1 MAGLVAPTPLIEPLV
16 ASSPPYPGFLVQ
28 VPLAVRAAPPT
39 LPDGT
44 ALAPDRLAVAGCLL
58 LRRTAPFAAADVWDA
73 GHSTWLSE
81 ASPQGQAA
89 PPLPMSFH
97 AGQPRPWLGV
107 FANVPGAGGGTM
119 LSANSLGFPAYFAR
133 TVFSTRVGG
142 LSGLS
147 ADSAAV
153 VLDDATERTRP
164 QLELVPANP
173 MTATTLILRL
183 RGAGNVEVGSLR
195 ISGGGVGALQLNTTG
210 GARVT
215 LTSAGDIDLVPAAGR
230 RVLVDGR
237 LVGHSPTT
245 GDHNLFVP

>member
-1 MAGLVAPTPLIEPLV
+1 
-16 ASSPPYPGFLVQ
+16 
-28 VPLAVRAAPPT
+28 
-39 LPDGT
+39 
-44 ALAPDRLAVAGCLL
+44 
-58 LRRTAPFAAADVWDA
+58 
-73 GHSTWLSE
+73 
-81 ASPQGQAA
+81 
-89 PPLPMSFH
+89 MSFH

-107 FANVPGAGGGTM
+107 FVNVPSTGGGAM
-119 LSANSLGFPAYFAR
+119 LSASAAGFPAYFAR

-142 LSGLS
+142 LSGRS
-147 ADSAAV
+147 ADSPPV
-153 VLDDATERTRP
+153 VLDDAAERTRP

-195 ISGGGVGALQLNTTG
+195 ISGGGLGTLELKTAG

-237 LVGHSPTT
+237 LVGHSPAT